1 MSVPANVAGA
11 VVYVCALPTDT
22 MGWVADQLDPRGDA
36 VTLAVAIAEGF
47 VLTIPM
53 ILDQSADET
62 LSAYG
67 YTRDTTV
74 AEIVRKS
81 PIVRPAPAERAAI
94 A

>member
-1 MSVPANVAGA
+1 
-11 VVYVCALPTDT
+11 
-22 MGWVADQLDPRGDA
+22 

-67 YTRDTTV
+67 YTGDTTV

-81 PIVRPAPAERAAI
+81 PIVRPAPAERAAT